1 MQINSC
7 QAKLNNVW
15 GLYVAKISIPKILRW
30 ARRTAGYGIDDVAKR
45 VRCPPKQVAKWEQ
58 GNAYPT
64 YNQLEKI
71 ADYYHRPLVLFFF
84 HEVPEEKEVKFSFR
98 SLPTRVLE
106 ELPPKI
112 RLVLRKGRIFQLS
125 LHELTNGIN
134 PAQQLITDALEV
146 RDILN
151 TKDLVKKTRKL
162 LEIDIDQQKSW
173 GENQIAFQ
181 NWRDAITKK
190 GVYVFKKPFREDGY
204 SGFCLYDKE
213 FPVIFINNSLVFTR
227 QIFTLF
233 HELAHLV
240 FGNNHIDNTD
250 NDREITY
257 LKYVD
262 KKHQPTERFCNEFAA
277 EFLLPTLDFA
287 KEVDR
292 SGTTSEAV
300 DKLAKLYCVSR
311 AVVLRK
317 MLTDKYIDNTTY
329 CRYLL
334 LCPIDLIQIFTKSD
348 FAIQPPTNL
357 FRCLISNTPMN
368 KYDRQEITFTEAA
381 DYLDI
386 EPRHYLRSWK
396 VFFMK
401 PDIYVFDTEA

>member
-1 MQINSC
+1 MGTVRCKNIN
-7 QAKLNNVW
+7 
-15 GLYVAKISIPKILRW
+15 PKILRW

-329 CRYLL
+329 QKQIPSLMSYRPNPDIYEIGLRDYSPQLIYLGKPYIEL
-334 LCPIDLIQIFTKSD
+334 V
-348 FAIQPPTNL
+348 
-357 FRCLISNTPMN
+357 MN

-386 EPRHYLRSWK
+386 EPRQLEKLEGIFYE
-396 VFFMK
+396 
-401 PDIYVFDTEA
+401 T